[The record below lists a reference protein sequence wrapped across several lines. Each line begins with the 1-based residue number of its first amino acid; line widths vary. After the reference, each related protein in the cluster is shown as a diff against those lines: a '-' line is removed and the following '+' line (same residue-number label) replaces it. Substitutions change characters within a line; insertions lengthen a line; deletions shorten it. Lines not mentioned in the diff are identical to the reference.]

1 MRKLIAVVLA
11 ISMASCVFRRV
22 DVQQVETRAPVV
34 VSSAVKAHLND
45 GATVVYPDGVTVT
58 SDALIGRG
66 TKYGL
71 TSGDAVVQRV
81 ALSDVLGMETF
92 RARVNVAPTVLMSA
106 LGAAGAL
113 AGSMVL
119 AVAIFG
125 SCPTVY
131 SGDGTVEEAELFSSS
146 IAPLFEGR
154 DLDRLNARAD
164 ATGAVRLH
172 IRNEA
177 METHYIN
184 HLQLVEVRHR
194 PGERVVPDAQGTPV
208 VIGATSP
215 ATSVRA
221 RDGRD
226 LQALVGAA
234 DDEFYVTPADALAGP
249 DLDDWID
256 LAVPVEAGATSAAL
270 VFRMR
275 NSLLS
280 TTLLYDVMLGPA
292 GAAALDWLGEDLGR
306 LSEAVEL
313 GRWHQRRAGL
323 HVQVWQDG
331 AYREVARVPDSGPIS
346 WHDVAAVVAVPLG
359 ERSLRVRLSFLADH
373 WRIDQLGVSFAVRP
387 AVSRGVPLADVS
399 GADGTAEVGA
409 LEHMRGPDETY
420 LQTSPGQTFVARF
433 DAGPEPPDGAR
444 TFLLASQGYYV
455 EWVRGSWIRSATTA
469 EPFLPTDAA
478 VRLAMQRWAARRDT
492 FEQTF
497 LTARVPTP

>member
-1 MRKLIAVVLA
+1 MRKLIAVLLA
-11 ISMASCVFRRV
+11 ISVASCVFRRV
-22 DVQQVETRAPVV
+22 DVQQVDTRAPVV
-34 VSSAVKAHLND
+34 VSSPVKAHLND
-45 GATVVYPDGVTVT
+45 GATVVYPNGVTVT
-58 SDALIGRG
+58 SDALVGRG

-71 TSGDAVVQRV
+71 NSGDAIVQRV

-92 RARVNVAPTVLMSA
+92 RTKVKVAPTLLVSTLA
-106 LGAAGAL
+106 TIGTF
-113 AGSMVL
+113 AGSIVL

-154 DLDRLNARAD
+154 DLDRLKARAD

-177 METHYIN
+177 METHYLN

-194 PGERVVPDAQGTPV
+194 PGELVVPDAQGTPV
-208 VIGATSP
+208 VIGAVSP
-215 ATSVRA
+215 PASVRA

-226 LQALVGAA
+226 LQALVSAA
-234 DDEFYVTPADALAGP
+234 DNDFYVTPADALAGP

-256 LAVPVEAGATSAAL
+256 LVVPVEESATSAAL

-292 GAAALDWLGEDLGR
+292 GAAALDWLGEGLGR
-306 LSEAVEL
+306 ISQAVEL

-346 WHDVAAVVAVPLG
+346 WHDVAAVVPVPPG

-373 WRIDQLGVSFAVRP
+373 WRIDQLGVSFAVQP

-399 GADGTAEVGA
+399 DADGKAEGAA
-409 LEHMRGPDETY
+409 LEHMRAPDETY
-420 LQTSPGQTFVARF
+420 LQTNPGQTFVARF
-433 DAGPEPPDGAR
+433 DAGPEPSDGAR

-455 EWVRGSWIRSATTA
+455 EWVRGSWLRSATSA

-478 VRLAMQRWAARRDT
+478 VQRAMRRWAATRDT
-492 FEQTF
+492 FEHKF

>member
-1 MRKLIAVVLA
+1 VRKLIAVLLS
-11 ISMASCVFRRV
+11 ISLASCVFKRV
-22 DVQQVETRAPVV
+22 DVQQVDTRAPVV
-34 VSSAVKAHLND
+34 VSSPVKAHLND
-45 GATVVYPDGVTVT
+45 GATVVYPNGVTVT
-58 SDALIGRG
+58 SDALVGRG

-71 TSGDAVVQRV
+71 DARDAIVQRV
-81 ALSDVLGMETF
+81 ALSDVLGMESF
-92 RARVNVAPTVLMSA
+92 RTRVNVAPTLLLST
-106 LGAAGAL
+106 LGAVGAFV
-113 AGSMVL
+113 GSAVL

-154 DLDRLNARAD
+154 DLDRLQARAD
-164 ATGAVRLH
+164 ATGVVRLH

-208 VIGATSP
+208 VIGAMSP
-215 ATSVRA
+215 PASIRA

-226 LQALVGAA
+226 LQALMRAA
-234 DDEFYVTPADALAGP
+234 DNEFYVTPAAALAGP

-256 LAVPVEAGATSAAL
+256 VVVPVEEGATSAAL
-270 VFRMR
+270 VLRMR

-292 GAAALDWLGEDLGR
+292 GAAALDWLGEGLGR
-306 LSEAVEL
+306 ISQAVEL

-346 WHDVAAVVAVPLG
+346 WHDVAAVLPVPPG
-359 ERSLRVRLSFLADH
+359 ERALRVRLSFLVDH
-373 WRIDQLGVSFAVRP
+373 WRIDQLAVSSAVYP
-387 AVSRGVPLADVS
+387 AVSRGVPLAGVS
-399 GADGTAEVGA
+399 DITGKAEDDG
-409 LEHMRGPDETY
+409 LEHMRAPDDSY
-420 LQTSPGQTFVARF
+420 LQTNPGQTFVARF
-433 DAGPEPPDGAR
+433 DAGAEPFDGAR

-478 VRLAMQRWAARRDT
+478 VQQAMRRWTATRDT
-492 FEQTF
+492 FERTF
-497 LTARVPTP
+497 LMARVPTP

>member
-1 MRKLIAVVLA
+1 MRKLIAVLLA
-11 ISMASCVFRRV
+11 ISVASCVFRGV
-22 DVQQVETRAPVV
+22 DVKQVDTRAPVV
-34 VSSAVKAHLND
+34 VKSPVKAHLND
-45 GATVVYPDGVTVT
+45 GATVVYPNGVTVT
-58 SDALIGRG
+58 SDALVGPG

-71 TSGDAVVQRV
+71 NSGDAVVQRV

-92 RARVNVAPTVLMSA
+92 RTKVDITSTLLMST
-106 LGAAGAL
+106 LGAVGAF
-113 AGSMVL
+113 AGSVLL

-154 DLDRLNARAD
+154 DLDRLKARAD

-194 PGERVVPDAQGTPV
+194 PGELVVPDAQGTPV
-208 VIGATSP
+208 VIGAVSPPTSIH
-215 ATSVRA
+215 S

-234 DDEFYVTPADALAGP
+234 DNEFYLTAADALARQ

-256 LAVPVEAGATSAAL
+256 VVLPVEEGATSAAM

-280 TTLLYDVMLGPA
+280 TTLLYDVMLAPA
-292 GAAALDWLGEDLGR
+292 GAAALDWLGAGLGR
-306 LSEAVEL
+306 ISQAVEL

-346 WHDVAAVVAVPLG
+346 WHDVAAVVAVPPG

-373 WRIDQLGVSFAVRP
+373 WRIDQLRVSSAVHP

-399 GADGTAEVGA
+399 DVHGKAEADA
-409 LEHMRGPDETY
+409 LGHMRGSDETY

-433 DAGPEPPDGAR
+433 DAGPEPSEGAR

-469 EPFLPTDAA
+469 EPFVPTDAA
-478 VRLAMQRWAARRDT
+478 VQLAMRRWAATRDA
-492 FEQTF
+492 FEHKF
-497 LTARVPTP
+497 LTSRVPTP